1 MCVSRLHRVVTAPD
15 SGWIEVDDADG
26 VRRRVSLLA
35 YEGPPP
41 APGQWVVVHSGYALG
56 PVDPAEADA
65 VMAELRSNTDPEPAR
80 PVSRAIPGATT

>member
-15 SGWIEVDDADG
+15 SGWIEVDDTDG

-35 YEGPPP
+35 YDGPTPI
-41 APGQWVVVHSGYALG
+41 PGQWVVVHSGYALG

-65 VMAELRSNTDPEPAR
+65 VMAELRSSTDPELEQPF
-80 PVSRAIPGATT
+80 SRATWRSTA